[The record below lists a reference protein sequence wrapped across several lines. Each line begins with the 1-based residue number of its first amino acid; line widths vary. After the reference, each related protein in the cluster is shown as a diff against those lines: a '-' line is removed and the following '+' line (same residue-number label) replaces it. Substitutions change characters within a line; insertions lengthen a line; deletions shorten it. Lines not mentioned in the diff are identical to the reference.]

1 MFSRLK
7 VVLANLNAVRINCR
21 KMWTGLKVV
30 LLFRLHV
37 IFDLRSMLCLTAS
50 FLIIILTLCIDT
62 TLCSPP
68 KNKTVLTLPP
78 SHPIS
83 SGWTSYGTLILQYG
97 HTLQDL
103 WRSAVCHGHHSGAMR
118 QPSLAAWLRMVMN
131 EIQKVKYASPCQISL
146 NSVKSLLSYCDLL
159 VFRMVAVYCHEFL
172 KLKIF
177 AMDDEVKR
185 CVLRHVAKI

>member
-30 LLFRLHV
+30 LLFCLHV

-83 SGWTSYGTLILQYG
+83 SGWTSYGTLILQYW

-103 WRSAVCHGHHSGAMR
+103 WRSAVWSSQWSDATTLTSGMTEDGDEWDPKG
-118 QPSLAAWLRMVMN
+118 QICITMPNFIELC
-131 EIQKVKYASPCQISL
+131 QKFAELLWFTGFQNGGC
-146 NSVKSLLSYCDLL
+146 LLSW
-159 VFRMVAVYCHEFL
+159 
-172 KLKIF
+172 IF
-177 AMDDEVKR
+177 KT
-185 CVLRHVAKI
+185 